1 MKLKKN
7 KKGGDELKKVKETT
21 NQKKSAISKKD
32 SDLQSKNLDDFL
44 QDWSG
49 NEENDS
55 EATEEDQSENSD
67 EDSGSDDEDVTS
79 ASKQKQYLANL
90 KAKDPEFH
98 KFLEENDQ
106 ELLNFDESSDEDG
119 AENDDLDP
127 VHKLPDNLEV
137 ASDDSD
143 YDDDDQ
149 KEEEESK
156 AAARP
161 KVTNKMIENWSEKL
175 EKTPSIQMISE
186 VVMAFKAA
194 LTNISGE
201 EVQGEHKSIC
211 QAKIQI

>member
-1 MKLKKN
+1 MKIKKN

-21 NQKKSAISKKD
+21 NQKKSAVSKKD

-55 EATEEDQSENSD
+55 EAAEEEQSENSD
-67 EDSGSDDEDVTS
+67 EDSGSDDEAVS
-79 ASKQKQYLANL
+79 SSKQKQYLASL

-106 ELLNFDESSDEDG
+106 ELLNFDESSSDEDG
-119 AENDDLDP
+119 AENDGLDP

-143 YDDDDQ
+143 YDDDDTDQ
-149 KEEEESK
+149 KEGESK
-156 AAARP
+156 DPARP
-161 KVTNKMIENWSEKL
+161 KVTKKMIDNWSEKL
-175 EKTPSIQMISE
+175 EKSPSIQMISE

-201 EVQGEHKSIC
+201 EVQGEYISIR
-211 QAKIQI
+211 